1 MAVGIPDEVVFTI
14 KSKEW
19 NFGKKASF
27 AMGEEKKLGL
37 FLSCLESEVSE
48 RGFFFCDIDTGKIA
62 AYAKNACA
70 GKKGFVGLASVCSGI
85 KQGEHKA
92 GLLDACEEKY
102 LPLADAYFLKKA
114 VEETGCPLHF
124 AGKSEMK
131 DEKPAEDEAILVGKH
146 GEWFAVKKMSIDATT
161 KRHEIAGILAT
172 ISATLR
178 RKMFDFAGVDREAV
192 EAAALQL
199 TKGKRRAYGNLAD
212 ALAGIKEGEF
222 KDEAA
227 SCLLDRILSNLG
239 FAAWPS
245 TETLSKVYPDLKFA
259 KPRGNFGKKK
269 KK

>member
-1 MAVGIPDEVVFTI
+1 LALGIPDEVVFTI

-37 FLSCLESEVSE
+37 FLSYLESETSE
-48 RGFFFCDIDTGKIA
+48 KGFFFCDIDTAKIA
-62 AYAKNACA
+62 AYAKSACV
-70 GKKGFVGLASVCSGI
+70 GKKGFPGLASVCSGI

-92 GLLDACEEKY
+92 RLLEACEEKY
-102 LPLADAYFLKKA
+102 VPLADAYFLKKA
-114 VEETGCPLHF
+114 VEETGCPLRL

-131 DEKPAEDEAILVGKH
+131 DEKPVEDEAIFVGKH

-161 KRHEIAGILAT
+161 KRHEIAGILA
-172 ISATLR
+172 IIGATVR
-178 RKMFDFAGVDREAV
+178 RKMFDFAGVKREAI

-199 TKGKRRAYGNLAD
+199 TKGKRRAYGNLVD
-212 ALAGIKEGEF
+212 ALSGVKEGEF
-222 KDEAA
+222 KGEDA
-227 SCLLDRILSNLG
+227 SYLLDRILSNLG

-245 TETLSKVYPDLKFA
+245 AETLSKVYPDLKFA